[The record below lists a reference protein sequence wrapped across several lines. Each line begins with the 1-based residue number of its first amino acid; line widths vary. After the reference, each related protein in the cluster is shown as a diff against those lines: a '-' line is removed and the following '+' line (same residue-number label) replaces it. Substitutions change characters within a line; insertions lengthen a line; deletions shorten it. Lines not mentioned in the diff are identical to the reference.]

1 MVEVIREKLLNNVAK
16 RSTKM
21 IETKQKSSRCVI
33 NINTQRMK
41 EEKKEILRKGFCQRR
56 RVKPNKKSTYIK
68 EYSFDTIYRN
78 ELY

>member
-1 MVEVIREKLLNNVAK
+1 MIEVLREKLLNNVGK

-41 EEKKEILRKGFCQRR
+41 EEKKEIQQKGFCQRW
-56 RVKPNKKSTYIK
+56 RVKPKKKVPTLRI
-68 EYSFDTIYRN
+68 FV
-78 ELY
+78 